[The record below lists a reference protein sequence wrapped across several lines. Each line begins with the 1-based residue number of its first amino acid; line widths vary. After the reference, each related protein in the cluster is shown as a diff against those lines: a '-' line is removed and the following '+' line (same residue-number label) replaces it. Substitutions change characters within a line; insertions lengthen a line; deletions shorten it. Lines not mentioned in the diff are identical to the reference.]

1 VTDASDDR
9 VDDDHGG
16 DDRNDTDR
24 GDDGDR
30 GNDGAR
36 EGVDADTHDDRTAR
50 SAQRDADVPNRRR
63 AALATLPFLALG
75 LGVIVLAVLVA
86 PQPLWAFLLLP
97 PVLFMSVLTYLTFR
111 SGFLTDR

>member
-1 VTDASDDR
+1 MTDAGGDPGDGVDDGVDDR
-9 VDDDHGG
+9 DASEH
-16 DDRNDTDR
+16 
-24 GDDGDR
+24 
-30 GNDGAR
+30 
-36 EGVDADTHDDRTAR
+36 EGVDADTYENRTAR
-50 SAQRDADVPNRRR
+50 PAQPDADVPNRRR
-63 AALATLPFLALG
+63 AALSTLPFLALG